1 MIQLKVYNDTTKT
14 EQYWLDLYD
23 TEPIKLTL
31 SIEDITSTDATST
44 FSKTFKVPGTRK
56 NAEFFKNSFDVDGI
70 LYDVT
75 TKKPAEILVDGAEFK
90 QGHIRLQSIILNT
103 ELDRY
108 DYELLFLGE
117 TRDFSSIIGDKGL
130 CQLEL
135 SDLIGG
141 ANGAALSAE
150 SLVQSWQAFPESASL
165 TAGLHNGNIIYPLV
179 DHGNTYTDA
188 GVAEQTKISVDAD
201 SGHAA
206 IFTMDDH
213 PLFIDRMKPMIR
225 AKRIVDQ
232 IFADAGYTYT
242 SEFFESEKFH
252 QIYIS
257 AWGNEASVTI
267 ASAGGTD
274 SANCASGDN
283 LTGFQYAEE
292 YLNWN
297 QNVIDPNG
305 NVVPLTFGAT
315 GYQVP
320 ITGNYRFRMSAYYEG
335 SDENSDGSTYY
346 VDGRVELWNATDNQ
360 PVLDNAGNPVVS
372 NYGNGFQLTRTSPV
386 IAFPNPS
393 VAIGDKL
400 TFKIGTQ
407 YGIYQSNV
415 TNVSFAVLEAPGEFN
430 PATGLECTYKQI
442 DFIKDLLTA
451 FRLVLAPD
459 PNDPKNFIIEPW
471 QTYINSGNLYDWSH
485 KLVENKDV
493 VLEPVFFSQSDVIDF
508 SFQPGGDY
516 TNVYHQQ
523 AYEEPY
529 GWLQFSSN
537 NELLQGKRDVKLI
550 GIAPTELVPIEG
562 TDPNVLVP
570 IPQIHTH
577 SSEDTGL
584 QHRPVKAKTRML
596 FYNGLQPF
604 ISDPSGGNHGADP
617 NTWYLNGANTPART
631 TYPLVSPYETWPIQP
646 GTLNL
651 NWYNDI
657 QYWGLIPV
665 ENPLYPGTPGEP
677 EFIYP
682 YNEEGNTLYDDYWSR
697 YISSLYNKYSR
708 RLTAYFV
715 LNNIDLN
722 EFSFDDTIFING
734 TYYRP
739 ERIID
744 VEVGAYTEVK
754 AQLLTANDFRPPINL
769 NRDLEV
775 ISVTPFGSPCA
786 FGLGSIEVVTNG
798 TPPFT
803 WTLSNGQSGAAET
816 GSAPGNAPYTFTIEN
831 VPVGTYTLTIND
843 ALGRSYETQV
853 IIPTSEA
860 GPVEATQTV
869 TDATDC
875 FTCNGEV
882 LVIPGGGGY
891 TILWNDGN
899 TSWMRT
905 DLCPNQQYTYQVFNS
920 LGCESAVYL
929 VIAGCPTPTGTVWN
943 FAKNLNCQALS
954 TEFIKVYI
962 PQGTTPSTDDIVS
975 LEPINPEA
983 RGYDGCYSPVNE
995 TTGEAEAV
1003 ATAYWMSCES
1013 CQGEGGKT
1021 SWKVQSCTQPK
1032 DPLHPNATRYIYA
1045 NTGVQPGDV
1054 VYDTTVDE
1062 YGPCYTVI
1070 GPEYYEPANMVI
1082 TGIIYDTCESCAST
1096 EDKNY
1101 LIEECDTLTQYNA
1114 FKTYTFNVGDVVQ
1127 FTIDAN
1133 PTEIKCGTIISDL
1146 FPSGN
1151 SDATLYGPTAR
1162 ICGDD
1167 LHCDQPLD
1175 DICVTNFGASMAPCI
1190 GGTVDEYMEGYVNLS
1205 GVVSQDT
1212 TFTLI
1217 VGWLEGPNG
1226 NCDNPQYFQILNVTV
1241 EAGQSDGLLTCPY
1254 APFIS
1259 SSGATICDVSLF
1271 DSPYPEC

>member
-1 MIQLKVYNDTTKT
+1 MIQLKVYNNSTKT

-44 FSKTFKVPGTRK
+44 FSKTFRVPGTRK

-75 TKKPAEILVDGAEFK
+75 IKKPAEILVDGAEFK
-90 QGHIRLQSIILNT
+90 QGHIRLQSIVLNT

-130 CQLEL
+130 CQLDL

-141 ANGAALSAE
+141 IGPNDSLDAN

-188 GVAEQTKISVDAD
+188 GAAEQTKIAVNPD
-201 SGHAA
+201 SGHDQ
-206 IFTMDDH
+206 IFTQSAH
-213 PLFIDRMKPMIR
+213 PLTFDRMKPMIR

-242 SEFFESEKFH
+242 SNFFESDRFH

-267 ASAGGTD
+267 ASAGGAD
-274 SANCASGDN
+274 SANCASGNN
-283 LTGFQYAEE
+283 LTGIQYADE

-297 QNVIDPNG
+297 QNVIDPNS

-320 ITGNYRFRMSAYYEG
+320 AAGNYRFRISAYYEG
-335 SDENSDGSTYY
+335 SDQNSDGSTYY
-346 VDGRVELWNATDNQ
+346 VDGRVELWNATTNQ
-360 PVLDNAGNPVVS
+360 PVLDNGGNAVVS
-372 NYGNGFQLTRTSPV
+372 NYGNGYQLTRTSPL
-386 IAFPNPS
+386 IALPNAS
-393 VAIGDKL
+393 VGVGDKL
-400 TFKIGTQ
+400 AFKVYTGF
-407 YGIYQSNV
+407 GAYQSIV

-516 TNVYHQQ
+516 TNIYHQQ
-523 AYEEPY
+523 AYEHPY

-537 NELLQGKRDVKLI
+537 NELLQGKRDVKLV
-550 GIAPTELVPIEG
+550 GIAPTELAPIEG
-562 TDPNVLVP
+562 TEPGVFVP

-584 QHRPVKAKTRML
+584 QHKPIKAKTRML

-604 ISDPSGGNHGADP
+604 VSPETPSGVNQP
-617 NTWYLNGANTPART
+617 NTWYLQGATTEART
-631 TYPLVSPYETWPIQP
+631 TYPLVSPYETWPIAP

-651 NWYNDI
+651 NWSNDI
-657 QYWGLIPV
+657 QYWG
-665 ENPLYPGTPGEP
+665 EQTG
-677 EFIYP
+677 

-708 RLTAYFV
+708 RLTAHFV

-739 ERIID
+739 EKIID

-769 NRDLEV
+769 NTDLDV
-775 ISVTPFGSPCA
+775 ISVTPSPSPCA

-798 TPPFT
+798 TPFFT
-803 WTLSNGQSGAAET
+803 WTLSNGMSGAAET
-816 GSAPGNAPYTFTIEN
+816 ESAPGFAPYTFIIEN
-831 VPVGTYTLTIND
+831 IPVGTYTITIYD
-843 ALGRSYETQV
+843 SLGRSYETQV
-853 IIPTSEA
+853 VVPASEA
-860 GPVEATQTV
+860 GPVEATQVV
-869 TDATDC
+869 TDASDC
-875 FTCNGEV
+875 FTCDGQV
-882 LVIPGGGGY
+882 TVTPGGPGY

-899 TSWMRT
+899 TQFTRT
-905 DLCPNQQYTYQVFNS
+905 DLCPNQQYTYQVFDA

-929 VIAGCPTPTGTVWN
+929 VLPGCPTPTGTVWN

-962 PQGTTPSTDDIVS
+962 PQGTIPSPSTDIVS

-983 RGYDGCYSPVNE
+983 RGYDGCYSPVNQ
-995 TTGEAEAV
+995 TTGEAVAV
-1003 ATAYWMSCES
+1003 ATVYWQSCEA
-1013 CQGEGGKT
+1013 CQGTE
-1021 SWKVQSCTQPK
+1021 
-1032 DPLHPNATRYIYA
+1032 PLSTLIERCD
-1045 NTGVQPGDV
+1045 QPGTYKYIPANYPFPYGTAV
-1054 VYDTTVDE
+1054 VDYAGV
-1062 YGPCYTVI
+1062 CWSVI
-1070 GPEYYEPANMVI
+1070 GPDTNNLPNYGYAADFVDCEACANAE
-1082 TGIIYDTCESCAST
+1082 GKD
-1096 EDKNY
+1096 Y
-1101 LIEECDTLTQYNA
+1101 LIEECDTLQQYNA
-1114 FKTYTFNVGDVVQ
+1114 PKTYAFNLGDVVE

-1133 PTEIKCGTIISDL
+1133 PTEVKCGTIISIIDPL
-1146 FPSGN
+1146 GQT
-1151 SDATLYGPTAR
+1151 DATLHSPLTR
-1162 ICGDD
+1162 ECGDP
-1167 LHCDQPLD
+1167 LHCNVPNTT
-1175 DICVTNFGASMAPCI
+1175 ICVTNYGASMAPCI

-1205 GVVSQDT
+1205 APVPQDT
-1212 TFTLI
+1212 QFTLL

-1226 NCDNPQYFQILNVTV
+1226 NCNNSQYFQVLYVNV

-1259 SSGATICDVSLF
+1259 SSGATICSVQLF
-1271 DSPYPEC
+1271 ESPYPEC